1 MEFPNQFIAFSDEFT
16 TYEKHIPAP
25 YLRKSFSVAEGLK
38 KAEIVITGLGFYE
51 LYING
56 TNITKGLLAPYISS
70 PDDVVYY
77 DRYDIAEHLVTG
89 ENVIGIMLGNG
100 MQNAFGGQVWD
111 FDKALWRGA
120 PKTALRMI
128 LEYQNETVEIQSD
141 TTFKTAPSPVVF
153 DDLRCGEWYD
163 ARLEQKGWNQAG
175 FDDSSWK
182 NAVWAPQP
190 GGERVF
196 CHAEPIVV
204 SNKLKAVNI
213 TEQDGGYLYDF
224 GVNAAGIC
232 ELAVAGTPGQ
242 EISILYGEHLIDER
256 LSQENISF
264 YRPDEGKS
272 TVYVQNEKYICKG
285 EGVETYTP
293 KFTYCGFRY
302 AFVSGV
308 TKEQATKGLL
318 TYLVMHSDLQERGNF
333 SCSDD
338 MANTLQEI
346 TRRSD
351 LANFYYFPTDCPQ
364 REKNGW
370 TADAALS
377 AEHMLLNLSPEKS
390 YREWLKN
397 IRHAQAM
404 DGSLPGIIPTGG
416 WGFEWGNGPAWDC
429 VLVEL
434 PYQTYIYRGDK
445 EILKDN
451 AAAILRYL
459 QYINSRRDDRGLL
472 AIGLGDWCPVGR
484 GASDYKS
491 PLLFTDSV
499 IAMDIAQK
507 SAFIFDI
514 LHMKLEQEYA
524 EKLSLELRSNI
535 RKHLIDFSTMTA
547 SGNCQTSQAMA
558 IYYDIFDEGEKQ
570 AAFQR
575 LMEFVHQA
583 GDSMDVGVLG
593 GRVLFHVLSSFG
605 QADLAYH
612 MITKPEY
619 PSYGNWVVRGATSLW
634 EDFTPEGGRVTSH
647 NHHFWGDISTWFIKE
662 IAGIH
667 MNPYGRDVNEAV
679 ICPRFISS
687 LNYAEG
693 YHAAPAGTIKT
704 KWARSNDA
712 ILLQVTVPDSA
723 YGKIKLP
730 LGFYFEDGLAEK
742 TLKSGGYTIHS

>member
-89 ENVIGIMLGNG
+89 ENVIGIVLGNG

-397 IRHAQAM
+397 IRRAQAM
-404 DGSLPGIIPTGG
+404 DGSLRGIMPT
-416 WGFEWGNGPAWDC
+416 
-429 VLVEL
+429 
-434 PYQTYIYRGDK
+434 
-445 EILKDN
+445 
-451 AAAILRYL
+451 
-459 QYINSRRDDRGLL
+459 
-472 AIGLGDWCPVGR
+472 
-484 GASDYKS
+484 
-491 PLLFTDSV
+491 
-499 IAMDIAQK
+499 
-507 SAFIFDI
+507 
-514 LHMKLEQEYA
+514 
-524 EKLSLELRSNI
+524 
-535 RKHLIDFSTMTA
+535 
-547 SGNCQTSQAMA
+547 
-558 IYYDIFDEGEKQ
+558 
-570 AAFQR
+570 
-575 LMEFVHQA
+575 
-583 GDSMDVGVLG
+583 
-593 GRVLFHVLSSFG
+593 
-605 QADLAYH
+605 
-612 MITKPEY
+612 
-619 PSYGNWVVRGATSLW
+619 
-634 EDFTPEGGRVTSH
+634 
-647 NHHFWGDISTWFIKE
+647 
-662 IAGIH
+662 
-667 MNPYGRDVNEAV
+667 
-679 ICPRFISS
+679 
-687 LNYAEG
+687 
-693 YHAAPAGTIKT
+693 
-704 KWARSNDA
+704 
-712 ILLQVTVPDSA
+712 
-723 YGKIKLP
+723 
-730 LGFYFEDGLAEK
+730 
-742 TLKSGGYTIHS
+742 